1 MTDSQEMHKLM
12 GLQRFSG
19 MDKFRKLTVKQMLN
33 MQKLIDLMYAFQTK
47 YNSVVPDKEGVAE
60 FLVTHD
66 VSVTDSDHAYW
77 YNIVTY
83 DHGERAVATCSNCKE
98 RGSIRTNRN
107 SWGLWVLNSPRCP
120 NCGAIMDGEH
130 KYA

>member
-1 MTDSQEMHKLM
+1 MVNNAQEVME
-12 GLQRFSG
+12 LQRLSG
-19 MDKFRKLTVKQMLN
+19 MDKFRKLTVKQMMN
-33 MQKLIDLMYAFQTK
+33 MQKLIDLLYAFQTK

-77 YNIVTY
+77 YNVVTY

-98 RGSIRTNRN
+98 RGSTRTSRN